1 MKRGLVVATV
11 LILGLTGVMASQDP
25 AGAQAPSRLN
35 EVLKRGHVIIGTS
48 SAAPPFGFVDDKGEL
63 VGFDIDI
70 GRLVAKGLFDD
81 PTKAK
86 FVPQSFEAR
95 WASVI
100 SGKVDFGIQTTTIYP
115 DRLRK
120 VAFTRPYVDSGIA
133 VLVRKDS
140 GVNRL
145 GELNDGRL
153 TMAILNNPQSADR
166 HKRWTPKAKALTFDS
181 AAQMLLAVKSGQAQG
196 MQFDIP
202 VIDWMVAQNSDVVK
216 KLPELMSPAQ
226 NNAIFLQQGDFAW
239 WHFLDGLVLEM
250 KEGSLYEDYKA
261 IYRKWFGTD
270 PPAQRWY
277 LAK

>member
-1 MKRGLVVATV
+1 MKRSIVATV
-11 LILGLTGVMASQDP
+11 VLATLLCGFLIS
-25 AGAQAPSRLN
+25 AGQGEAQESRLS
-35 EVLKRGHVIIGTS
+35 EVLKRGYVIVGTS
-48 SAAPPFGFVDDKGEL
+48 GASPPFSFIDETGVL

-70 GRLVAKGLFDD
+70 ARLVAKGLFDD
-81 PTKAK
+81 PSKVQ
-86 FVPQSFEAR
+86 FVKQSFEAR

-140 GVNRL
+140 GINHL
-145 GELNDGRL
+145 SELNDPKY
-153 TMAILNNPQSADR
+153 TIAQLNNPQSADR

-181 AAQMLLAVKSGQAQG
+181 NAQMFLAVKSGQAQA
-196 MQFDIP
+196 MQFDVP
-202 VIDWMVAQNSDVVK
+202 VIDWVVAQNRDIVK
-216 KLPELMSPAQ
+216 KLPELMTPVQ
-226 NNAIFLQQGDFAW
+226 DNAIFLRQGDFVW
-239 WHFLDGLVLEM
+239 WHFLDALVGEM

-261 IYRKWFGTD
+261 IYHKWFGID

-277 LAK
+277 LPK

>member
-1 MKRGLVVATV
+1 MRTRSVVLIVVAA
-11 LILGLTGVMASQDP
+11 LFSGILVGAARVAS
-25 AGAQAPSRLN
+25 AQESRLT

-48 SAAPPFGFVDDKGEL
+48 SAAPPFGFVDEKGEL

-70 GRLVAKGLFDD
+70 GRLIAKGLFDD
-81 PTKAK
+81 PTKVK

-140 GVNRL
+140 GVNHL
-145 GELNDGRL
+145 PELNDPKY

-166 HKRWTPKAKALTFDS
+166 HKRFTPRAKALTFDS
-181 AAQMLLAVKSGQAQG
+181 ASQMLLAVKTGQAQG

-202 VIDWMVAQNSDVVK
+202 VIKWMVAQNADVVK
-216 KLPELMSPAQ
+216 TLPELMSPAQ
-226 NNAIFLQQGDFAW
+226 NNAIFLRQGDFVW
-239 WHFLDGLVLEM
+239 WHFLDALVREM
-250 KEGSLYEDYKA
+250 REGALYVDYTA
-261 IYRKWFGTD
+261 IYRKWFGED

-277 LAK
+277 LGK